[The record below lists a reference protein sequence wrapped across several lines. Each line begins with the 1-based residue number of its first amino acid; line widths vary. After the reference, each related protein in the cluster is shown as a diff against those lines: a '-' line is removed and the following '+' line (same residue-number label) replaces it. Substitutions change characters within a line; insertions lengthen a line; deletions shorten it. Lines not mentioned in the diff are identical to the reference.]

1 MPFYEASHRSLR
13 FQLSQQPL
21 PALSRATI
29 ARSAPPSWLSS
40 LPHLGP
46 LADRTHCDLIKY
58 NKKQQQKAQDDGR
71 AEQPVLMNTGRA
83 VAAMQSM
90 SYNIKALLPWIDV

>member
-13 FQLSQQPL
+13 FQLSQHPL

-40 LPHLGP
+40 LRHLGP
-46 LADRTHCDLIKY
+46 RADRTHCDLIECIQAATEADHCHKIVHTVLVM
-58 NKKQQQKAQDDGR
+58 DGWMER
-71 AEQPVLMNTGRA
+71 KM
-83 VAAMQSM
+83 
-90 SYNIKALLPWIDV
+90 DV

>member
-1 MPFYEASHRSLR
+1 M
-13 FQLSQQPL
+13 SQQPL

-58 NKKQQQKAQDDGR
+58 NEKQQQKADHCKIDTTPQDDGR